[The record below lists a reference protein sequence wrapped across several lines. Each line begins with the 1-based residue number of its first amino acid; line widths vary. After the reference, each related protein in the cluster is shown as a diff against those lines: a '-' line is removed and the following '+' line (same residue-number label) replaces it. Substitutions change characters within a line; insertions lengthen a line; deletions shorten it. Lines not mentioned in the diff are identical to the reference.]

1 MFSAL
6 QRGNKTNGDCR
17 CYPVGMVSM
26 TDEGFMDN
34 KIIAIPFN
42 DPLEQLQRNEELPK
56 HIMNEICHFF
66 TVYKELEDKHT
77 ANMHIDD
84 KRKP

>member
-1 MFSAL
+1 
-6 QRGNKTNGDCR
+6 
-17 CYPVGMVSM
+17 M

-42 DPLEQLQRNEELPK
+42 DPTWNNFKEIEELPK

-84 KRKP
+84 KKKAIETIQRSIESYKEKFLPGR